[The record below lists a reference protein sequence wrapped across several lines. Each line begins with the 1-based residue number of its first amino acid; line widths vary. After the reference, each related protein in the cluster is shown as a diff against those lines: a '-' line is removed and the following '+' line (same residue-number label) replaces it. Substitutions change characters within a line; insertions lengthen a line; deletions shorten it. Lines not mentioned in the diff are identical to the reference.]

1 MLDRNSILACASLCH
16 ALFGELVEFD
26 FRNGPLRKKFD
37 GVKYDVRKIDDI
49 LYELSLV
56 GVGEGESSEAGGS
69 SDGSRK
75 RDREDDDFPAEGRRV
90 DGEVLDKEEFDVMR
104 DVMMEFDEK
113 R

>member
-56 GVGEGESSEAGGS
+56 GEGVSSEG
-69 SDGSRK
+69 GSRK
-75 RDREDDDFPAEGRRV
+75 RDREDEFPAVERRV

-104 DVMMEFDEK
+104 DVMTEFDEK

>member
-1 MLDRNSILACASLCH
+1 MMDRDSIRACALLCR

-26 FRNGPLRKKFD
+26 LRNGPLRRKFD

-56 GVGEGESSEAGGS
+56 GQGGGGGRGGGGETGGEAGRKREREEKEGNLGEGGI
-69 SDGSRK
+69 
-75 RDREDDDFPAEGRRV
+75 
-90 DGEVLDKEEFDVMR
+90 LDKAEFRVIREAMAA
-104 DVMMEFDEK
+104 FDEK

>member
-56 GVGEGESSEAGGS
+56 GEGVSSEG
-69 SDGSRK
+69 GSRK
-75 RDREDDDFPAEGRRV
+75 RDREEDEFPAVERRV

-104 DVMMEFDEK
+104 DVMTEFDEK